1 MSDKDIY
8 KEIVEREKWC
18 RLCGGTFGLHIHHIL
33 YRSQGGL
40 TKKENLI
47 RLCDRCHRLVHSNK
61 NYWQPKLLEMQH
73 TLFGDFKKE
82 DLLRRNKWMKNR
94 NTKIT

>member
-1 MSDKDIY
+1 MTDKEVY
-8 KEIVEREKWC
+8 KELVDREKWC
-18 RLCGGTFGLHIHHIL
+18 GLCGGIYGLHNHHIY

-47 RLCDRCHRLVHSNK
+47 RLCERCHRLVHSNK
-61 NYWQPKLLEMQH
+61 KLWQPKLMEIQH
-73 TLFGDFKKE
+73 EKHGNFNEK

-94 NTKIT
+94 NIKET